1 MWSVFDLDTNEVTVF
16 DEDNKP
22 IVFKRKKDAL
32 DDLFEYADNLN
43 EARKM
48 EHHPE
53 VPIKG
58 KITKGNAEE
67 VANAIVRKV
76 SPNELEK
83 LVGSWGGYKLEEST
97 K

>member
-67 VANAIVRKV
+67 VANEIDLNALAEKV
-76 SPNELEK
+76 KELMEAEK
-83 LVGSWGGYKLEEST
+83 
-97 K
+97 